1 MPNNSKTTWVCSD
14 CKVNLAS
21 PTTCSSLNTT
31 YDDSTTTSSSIHDLR
46 SVPVN
51 HNSAK
56 TVSTSRI
63 DSNSPTTCSSTCT
76 TNIITNNTPCLS
88 DDGKD
93 STDEFESD
101 DDDIEIISVGKGES
115 NRVGSFGNLDA
126 NDHDIIL
133 SPTGWL
139 DCKVIQECQVCLQK
153 VNPLIKGFQRP
164 TLGPVRNFS
173 IMTSKFVQ
181 ILHTGRSHWV
191 CVSSINCPSGIVN
204 LYDRLFNNIIENE
217 VEEQV
222 KSLFGGNF
230 QGITNV
236 PVQWQL
242 NGSDC
247 GVFAVSFATC
257 LVYSSNPQDFMFHIP
272 QMRPHLLQCLK
283 AGEMRLFSHFGNLLK
298 NGYC

>member
-1 MPNNSKTTWVCSD
+1 MNLFKSYTW
-14 CKVNLAS
+14 
-21 PTTCSSLNTT
+21 
-31 YDDSTTTSSSIHDLR
+31 
-46 SVPVN
+46 
-51 HNSAK
+51 
-56 TVSTSRI
+56 
-63 DSNSPTTCSSTCT
+63 
-76 TNIITNNTPCLS
+76 
-88 DDGKD
+88 
-93 STDEFESD
+93 E
-101 DDDIEIISVGKGES
+101 
-115 NRVGSFGNLDA
+115 
-126 NDHDIIL
+126 DHIVW
-133 SPTGWL
+133 S
-139 DCKVIQECQVCLQK
+139 Q
-153 VNPLIKGFQRP
+153 
-164 TLGPVRNFS
+164 
-173 IMTSKFVQ
+173 
-181 ILHTGRSHWV
+181 V
-191 CVSSINCPSGIVN
+191 CVSFINCPPGLVN

-298 NGYC
+298 NGYCWNTNYSQECYFYF